1 MGARVEFQRIA
12 GHDLQPARIVRRDL
26 LQCGDR
32 ALIALDGDDAPRPL
46 SEQRARQAARPGA
59 DLDDGRALK
68 WAART
73 AGAGAATRLAGSALP
88 VPVMSKAVPW
98 SGEVRKNARPRVTL
112 TARSKASVL

>member
-12 GHDLQPARIVRRDL
+12 GHDLQPARIVRRYL

-46 SEQRARQAARPGA
+46 SQQRARQAARPGT

-68 WAART
+68 WAAR
-73 AGAGAATRLAGSALP
+73 ASDARGQIEIEQEILAEGFFGGQAMPADHLP
-88 VPVMSKAVPW
+88 QW
-98 SGEVRKNARPRVTL
+98 GEWGQ
-112 TARSKASVL
+112 